1 MMDLLDANVLIA
13 AFRPDHADH
22 RQLRRCLE
30 SRLAHPDSITF
41 PHLVE
46 VAFLRI
52 VSHPRIFR
60 QPSTFGEANAFLQA
74 IRESGAFAELSILP
88 EFRRTLTELCLKLSL
103 VGNDLNDA
111 YLAAVA
117 IDARLRLVSTDDG
130 FRRFHGL
137 NWVNPLCTKWP

>member
-13 AFRPDHADH
+13 AFRSDHVNH

-30 SRLAHPDSITF
+30 ARLARPDSVTF

-52 VSHPRIFR
+52 VSHPKIFR
-60 QPSTFGEANAFLQA
+60 QPSTFGEANAFLEA
-74 IRESGAFAELSILP
+74 IRESGAFVELPILP
-88 EFRRTLTELCLKLSL
+88 EFRRALSELCIKFSL

-117 IDARLRLVSTDDG
+117 IDARLRLVSTDEG
-130 FRRFHGL
+130 FRRFRGR
-137 NWVNPLCTKWP
+137 NWVNPLRTKWP